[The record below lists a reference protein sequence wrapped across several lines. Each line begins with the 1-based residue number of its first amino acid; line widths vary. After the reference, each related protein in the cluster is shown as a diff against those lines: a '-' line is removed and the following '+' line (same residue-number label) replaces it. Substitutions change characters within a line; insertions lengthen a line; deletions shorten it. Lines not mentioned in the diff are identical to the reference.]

1 MADCVYIDVV
11 CHSSLGTFPAST
23 VPLDAIISKSFSANF
38 ATIPA
43 P

>member
-1 MADCVYIDVV
+1 MVDCVYIDVV
-11 CHSSLGTFPAST
+11 CHSSLGTLPAST
-23 VPLDAIISKSFSANF
+23 VPLEDKISKSFSANF